1 MDKNIKNKKQKND
14 KKSNLF
20 RRYFGV
26 SALTVLLG
34 FMFIGLAMMFFVAGQ
49 WWTDKV
55 DVLTRNAQNIAFT
68 YSSVGEAEI
77 KNEEHKDLITN
88 ALELMQEATLSEYFI
103 TDLRGKI
110 IFCGDC
116 ADSDELVCK
125 THAEL
130 NVSEAHMKRAVSGGF
145 SDYTTEDEFGIGKFV
160 VAVPIKHSGEV
171 VAAAY
176 AVEDAIT
183 GFLPYVAGI
192 VQFMTYAILG
202 ALIVVFIAMYK
213 TTKGITTPLS
223 EMQEVTTHFA
233 KGEFSHRANEDYKKK
248 DFSDFAKALNKMA
261 DELRITDESQKS
273 FVANVS
279 HELKTPMTSIGGF
292 IDGILDGTIP
302 PEEEKKYLSIVSSE
316 VKRLSRMVVSMLN
329 LSKIE
334 AGEVQL
340 SPTKYDVAKQVFDT
354 LLTFERKIDEKH
366 INIEGFENM
375 GSVDMRADKDLIQQ
389 VLYNLI
395 DNAVKFTPQNGTIT
409 VFAENTG
416 ELTKVR
422 IRNSG
427 PGVTKEEISRIF
439 ERFYKVDKSRSYDTK
454 GVGLG
459 LYIVKTVVNM
469 HDGEIS
475 ADSKQGEYTE
485 FSFEIPYSE
494 F

>member
-1 MDKNIKNKKQKND
+1 MKAKKKKDNR
-14 KKSNLF
+14 KSNLF

-34 FMFIGLAMMFFVAGQ
+34 FVFIGFVMMFFVAGQ
-49 WWTDKV
+49 WWNDKV
-55 DVLTRNAQNIAFT
+55 DVLTRNAQNIAGT
-68 YSSVGEAEI
+68 YSMLDDAEI
-77 KNEEHKDLITN
+77 REENSEEIIKN
-88 ALELMQEATLSEYFI
+88 ALRFMHEATLSDYFI
-103 TDLRGKI
+103 TDMKGKAI
-110 IFCGDC
+110 YCCDANTDGT
-116 ADSDELVCK
+116 SVCPEHR
-125 THAEL
+125 TL
-130 NVSEAHMKRAVSGGF
+130 TVSEAHMIRAMDGGF

-160 VAVPIKHSGEV
+160 VAVPIKQNGEV
-171 VAAAY
+171 IAVTY

-192 VQFMTYAILG
+192 VQSMTYTILL
-202 ALIVVFIAMYK
+202 ALVVVFIAMYY
-213 TTKGITTPLS
+213 TTKGITKPLS

-233 KGEFSHRANEDYKKK
+233 KGEFNHRADESYKKK
-248 DFSDFAKALNKMA
+248 DFSEFAKALNKMA
-261 DELRITDESQKS
+261 DELRVNDESLKS

-302 PEEEKKYLSIVSSE
+302 PEEEKKYLTIVSSE

-340 SPTKYDVAKQVFDT
+340 APIKYDVSTQIFDT
-354 LLTFERKIDEKH
+354 LLSFERKIDEKH
-366 INIEGFENM
+366 IDIKGFEDM
-375 GSVDMRADKDLIQQ
+375 GSVMMCADKDLIQQ
-389 VLYNLI
+389 VIYNLF
-395 DNAVKFTPQNGTIT
+395 DNAVKFTPENGTIT
-409 VFAENTG
+409 VFAENNG
-416 ELTKVR
+416 ETTTVR

-427 PGVTKEEISRIF
+427 AGVNPEEISRIF

-469 HDGEIS
+469 HDGEIT
-475 ADSKQGEYTE
+475 AMSKQDEYTE
-485 FSFEIPYSE
+485 FAFEIPFSE
-494 F
+494 

>member
-1 MDKNIKNKKQKND
+1 MNNNKKQKKD

-26 SALTVLLG
+26 SAMTVLFG

-55 DVLTRNAQNIAFT
+55 DVLTRNAQNIAVT
-68 YSSVGEAEI
+68 YIGMDEAEI
-77 KNEEHKDLITN
+77 RDADRGEFMTN
-88 ALELMQEATLSEYFI
+88 ALELMHEATLSEYFI
-103 TDLRGKI
+103 AALDGSIIYCCDCSNTD
-110 IFCGDC
+110 
-116 ADSDELVCK
+116 EVVCK
-125 THAEL
+125 HHAEL
-130 NVSEAHMKRAVSGGF
+130 TVSEAHMKRAADGGF

-160 VAVPIKHSGEV
+160 VAVPIKLNGEV

-202 ALIVVFIAMYK
+202 ALVVVFIAMYK

-233 KGEFSHRANEDYKKK
+233 KGEFSHRANEGYEKK
-248 DFSDFAKALNKMA
+248 DFSEFAKALNKMA
-261 DELRITDESQKS
+261 DELRINDESQKS

-340 SPTKYDVAKQVFDT
+340 SPVKYDVGKQIFDT
-354 LLTFERKIDEKH
+354 LLTFERKIDEKR
-366 INIEGFENM
+366 INIEGFEDM
-375 GSVDMRADKDLIQQ
+375 GTVNMRADKDLIQQ

-395 DNAVKFTPQNGTIT
+395 DNAVKFTPQDGTIT

-416 ELTKVR
+416 ERTKVR

-427 PGVTKEEISRIF
+427 PGVTNEEISRIF

-459 LYIVKTVVNM
+459 LYIVKTVINM
-469 HDGEIS
+469 HDGEIT
-475 ADSKQGEYTE
+475 ADSKQGEYTQ